1 MLKIC
6 NLTPKHF
13 HPIRYYRYDKEAT
26 LISHY
31 SERLGIAFSF
41 DDTAPIAEIELPYN
55 EEHLSVEEA
64 LHQIDWQYLK
74 EIDKK
79 TIITHRR
86 IIHFDRVKDIFNEY
100 LNRYGLKGKVF
111 WFSFNPY
118 ENDSSIIFLNS
129 LTNTYCEAYYLM
141 VTMMMKRG
149 ISQEIVDLIPEQA
162 SLDCIDKHFLCMG
175 GSERPHR
182 TLALDMIEKKQLDG
196 YVSRNF
202 KGLDIKEY
210 NFIWNQFVPEFIE
223 FHKKAALNVVME
235 STANSTEI
243 FITEKTYINYMVGRP
258 FLTVGNRYA
267 MKFLKKYFKFR
278 SYPFLNEKYDEVNDV
293 NERVRYVVEE
303 LQNFC
308 SKPLDDVKILL
319 QNNKRILDY
328 NREVFTSLPHAKWFL
343 QTINGVLN
351 GR

>member
-1 MLKIC
+1 
-6 NLTPKHF
+6 
-13 HPIRYYRYDKEAT
+13 
-26 LISHY
+26 
-31 SERLGIAFSF
+31 
-41 DDTAPIAEIELPYN
+41 
-55 EEHLSVEEA
+55 
-64 LHQIDWQYLK
+64 
-74 EIDKK
+74 
-79 TIITHRR
+79 
-86 IIHFDRVKDIFNEY
+86 
-100 LNRYGLKGKVF
+100 
-111 WFSFNPY
+111 
-118 ENDSSIIFLNS
+118 
-129 LTNTYCEAYYLM
+129 
-141 VTMMMKRG
+141 
-149 ISQEIVDLIPEQA
+149 
-162 SLDCIDKHFLCMG
+162 MG

-243 FITEKTYINYMVGRP
+243 FITEKTYINYMIGRP

-267 MKFLKKYFKFR
+267 MRFLKKYFKFQ
-278 SYPFLNEKYDEVNDV
+278 SYPFLNEKYDEVDDV

-319 QNNKRILDY
+319 QNNK
-328 NREVFTSLPHAKWFL
+328 ES
-343 QTINGVLN
+343 
-351 GR
+351 